1 MSVFKAYMKIAKKN
15 IGMILLYL
23 VIFFTVTIM
32 FQRFA
37 GEGTQGY
44 REHSGGDH

>member
-1 MSVFKAYMKIAKKN
+1 MSVFKVYMKIAKKN

-23 VIFFTVTIM
+23 VIFFGVTVM

-37 GEGTQGY
+37 G
-44 REHSGGDH
+44 S